1 MRGGVSQD
9 EDIERE
15 KGGINATEHEFVKS
29 RSALPVE
36 AHDFAVKDRIQLPVY
51 EKARFEKRAK
61 VFPLREMNSGTPGR
75 WRAEREAVV
84 L

>member
-36 AHDFAVKDRIQLPVY
+36 AHDFAVKGRIQLSVY
-51 EKARFEKRAK
+51 EQ
-61 VFPLREMNSGTPGR
+61 G
-75 WRAEREAVV
+75 EA
-84 L
+84 